1 MHDLLLSCREQT
13 RAVCARTCL
22 EFAPSAEGEANQFVC
37 LATDASVGCN
47 VTLDE
52 VRVRVSVRVSAK
64 VGVRVRVRV
73 RLTLTLTLTS
83 VPGSRRSTSARSPR
97 WRARACAARPRT
109 TCSAGLTYPRCTPY
123 PTPKLLTLTL
133 TL

>member
-37 LATDASVGCN
+37 LATHAAVGCN

-52 VRVRVSVRVSAK
+52 VRVRA
-64 VGVRVRVRV
+64 RVRVRV
-73 RLTLTLTLTS
+73 WVR
-83 VPGSRRSTSARSPR
+83 VRFG
-97 WRARACAARPRT
+97 
-109 TCSAGLTYPRCTPY
+109 
-123 PTPKLLTLTL
+123 
-133 TL
+133 